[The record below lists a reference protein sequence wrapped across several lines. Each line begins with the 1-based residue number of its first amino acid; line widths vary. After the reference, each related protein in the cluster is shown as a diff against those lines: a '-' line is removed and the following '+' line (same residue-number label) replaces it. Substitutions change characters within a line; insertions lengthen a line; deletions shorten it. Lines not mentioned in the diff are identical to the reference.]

1 MSGAVIGLVSLIL
14 LLVIGAIIYFS
25 MQEEEKEPV
34 YVAPVVAPVVAAST
48 DEEEE
53 EDTFDIVNGWIYDNE
68 YNSMITVKD
77 DDTLGTET
85 FNAETL
91 NQKAKWSFE
100 PDNSDFYIVSND
112 IYLKITNSAI
122 QVTKTRSSSSKIK
135 IVPTDNGYKFSNKS
149 GSRWLKMDGP
159 GSMVSVDD
167 ESDASIFTIEP
178 SQYYIK
184 SFETDKKSKGA
195 TLIDSL
201 AAHRVSCDNGVLS
214 GFDFSKDG
222 NGTKYN
228 YDYDCTLGD
237 AATADLLDK
246 TLLAPGNLEN
256 GTGIV
261 GDSFKVACD
270 SGALANF
277 RLLKGVADNTA
288 SYEYTCRDIG
298 VSDESVPSTS
308 SEVEFVGGEEI
319 VYEDKLAAFKPLTC
333 GDGEVLTGFNYT
345 GGTENNDMYTLSGIC
360 KKLA

>member
-135 IVPTDNGYKFSNKS
+135 IVPTGSGYKFSNKS
-149 GSRWLKMDGP
+149 GSRWLKMDSP
-159 GSMVSVDD
+159 GSMISVDA
-167 ESDASIFTIEP
+167 ESDASTFTIEP

-201 AAHRVSCDNGVLS
+201 GGHRVSCDNGVLS
-214 GFDFSKDG
+214 GFDFSNDG
-222 NGTKYN
+222 SKYKYN
-228 YDYDCTLGD
+228 YDCTLGD
-237 AATADLLDK
+237 SATADLLDK
-246 TLLAPGNLEN
+246 TLLEPGILEN

-261 GDSFKVACD
+261 GDSFNVACE

-277 RLLKGVADNTA
+277 RLSKGVGEATA

-298 VSDESVPSTS
+298 VSDDTTNITVDS
-308 SEVEFVGGEEI
+308 VEFVGGENP
-319 VYEDKLAAFKPLTC
+319 VYEDMLTQFQPLKC
-333 GDGEVLTGFNYT
+333 EDGKVLTGFNYT